1 MLAMWPSSRACS
13 RAMTRLLAESRG
25 LKVSM
30 LLLWCMLAS
39 DALFVSHNSPSGP
52 VDAPQ
57 ALSHPP
63 PLSRSVQGRPA
74 FQLVI
79 LLLQSGPPST
89 ALYPSGPRARLH
101 SVATEYPAPLVQAY
115 PHHRAIIQRPPGLTT
130 PDITGFPAQRP
141 RCIIYSRLLES
152 LPRRVTRKADTFAR
166 LPSYRRKPV
175 SREVNSTMAAT
186 DSMLPRLSR
195 PSPLRREA

>member
-1 MLAMWPSSRACS
+1 MLAMWPSSGACS

-25 LKVSM
+25 LKVSR
-30 LLLWCMLAS
+30 LFRWCMLAS
-39 DALFVSHNSPSGP
+39 ALFVSHNS
-52 VDAPQ
+52 
-57 ALSHPP
+57 HPP
-63 PLSRSVQGRPA
+63 PSPRSVQARPA

-89 ALYPSGPRARLH
+89 TLYASGPRARLH
-101 SVATEYPAPLVQAY
+101 SAATEHPAPLVQAH

-175 SREVNSTMAAT
+175 SREVNSTTAAT

-195 PSPLRREA
+195 PSPLRRA